1 MWIRLTRKLAQFLD
15 GIDVSQYKAGDVFEL
30 TRAEGELLI
39 AEGWAEPYVRVKA
52 RVYQLR
58 KTSTEQR
65 ASEPAAIDN
74 EPMWSVTR
82 TLDQLREIRR
92 RLEDRIQA
100 ASELRRA
107 EDRIR
112 EELRE
117 ARAQVIYPG
126 FGSSQPR

>member
-1 MWIRLTRKLAQFLD
+1 MWIRLTRKLAQLLD
-15 GIDVSQYKAGDVFEL
+15 GIDVSQYKVGDVFEL

-39 AEGWAEPYVRVKA
+39 AEGWAEPYVRVRA
-52 RVYQLR
+52 RVYRQR
-58 KTSTEQR
+58 KASTEQR
-65 ASEPAAIDN
+65 ASEAAAIDN
-74 EPMWSVTR
+74 EPVWSVTR
-82 TLDQLREIRR
+82 TLDQLREIRH

-117 ARAQVIYPG
+117 ARAHVIYPG